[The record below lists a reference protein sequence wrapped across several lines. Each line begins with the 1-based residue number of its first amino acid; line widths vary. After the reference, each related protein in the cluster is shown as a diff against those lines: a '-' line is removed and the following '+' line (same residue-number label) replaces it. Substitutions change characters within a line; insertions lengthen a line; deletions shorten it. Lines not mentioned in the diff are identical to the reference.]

1 MKDKIYLSLYYS
13 LKCLVSILPKF
24 ALELLARFVAK
35 IVFTLNKKHRKIID
49 INLQICFPNYS
60 ADQRKQIAQK
70 IYANFAKFG
79 IDCIKNQNTTPAKI
93 LAKTHFDNPHI
104 ITAALKSKRPLI
116 LTTAHYGNW
125 ELAPLAFSAQFAP
138 ISIVG
143 RKLDSEAMDKILS
156 QNRTQF
162 NIELIDKKGGLKKML
177 KSLKDGRV
185 LGILTDQDC
194 ADSEALR
201 LEFFG
206 KEVNFLCG
214 ASVLAKKTNA
224 LLIPCFVYQGEKGF
238 HIKCFEAMDAT
249 LHSTLELTQYQAKN
263 CEEMIK
269 FKPDEYFFFHKRF
282 RSFDSKI
289 YEEKL

>member
-1 MKDKIYLSLYYS
+1 MKDKIYLSLYYT
-13 LKCLVSILPKF
+13 LKFLVSILPQCMLK
-24 ALELLARFVAK
+24 LLARFVAK
-35 IVFTLNKKHRKIID
+35 IVFLCNQKHRKIID
-49 INLQICFPNYS
+49 INLKICFPNYS
-60 ADQRKQIAQK
+60 LAQRKQIAQA
-70 IYANFAKFG
+70 IYYNFAKFG
-79 IDCIKNQNTTPAKI
+79 IDCLQNQNTTPAKI
-93 LAKTHFDNPHI
+93 LAKVHLDNPQI
-104 ITAALKSKRPLI
+104 LTTALHSQRPII

-125 ELAPLAFSAQFAP
+125 ELAPLAFAASFAP

-143 RKLDSEAMDKILS
+143 RKLDSKAMDKILS

-177 KSLKDGRV
+177 KALKDGRT

-214 ASVLAKKTNA
+214 ASVLAKKTGA
-224 LLIPCFVYQGEKGF
+224 LLIPCFVYQGQNGY
-238 HIKCFEAMDAT
+238 HIRCFEAMDGAECS
-249 LHSTLELTQYQAKN
+249 LLELTKYQAKS

-282 RSFDSKI
+282 RSFNAKI
-289 YEEKL
+289 YEEL